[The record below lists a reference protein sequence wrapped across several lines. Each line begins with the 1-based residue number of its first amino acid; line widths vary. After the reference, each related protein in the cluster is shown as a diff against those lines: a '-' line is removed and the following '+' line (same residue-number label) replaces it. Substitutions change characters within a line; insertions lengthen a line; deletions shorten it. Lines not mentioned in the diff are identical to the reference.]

1 MEEITSSKYLL
12 FSCRFFNKNNKFKL
26 FINSLEENIT

>member
-12 FSCRFFNKNNKFKL
+12 FSCHFFSKNNKFKL